1 NPAKL
6 ALVNPPPAGGEMVSL
21 SDVLL
26 TPKFPLNR
34 TLTAFNAS
42 TGHGTDSDT
51 SPPPSAGANNIVGLR
66 GGAIPNAPQSG
77 SAIATTGAEEFS
89 ELEFTAL
96 AASAD
101 TPFTVQLAGSMSFA
115 DGAALSSVAPLQA
128 TTNLANVP
136 GVGNNAVT
144 QLIPITAPASRSSIS
159 GFIYADTNRNGTF
172 DRDANGVPTEMG
184 LPNVIVTLSGSGQAQ
199 TTTGADGAYH
209 FENVSPGRYNIDETQ
224 PAHFVDAGISLG
236 IVLPPGTASGTTV
249 GFNEFRQLSVGDGE
263 TAVDYNFGE
272 NAIPDKRMFLSS
284 TNMPTLLAGQL
295 NVAAVA
301 IPVAAGDQVTIAPS
315 ATALNV
321 TSSGGGSR
329 QIPLSTAHE
338 LILEG
343 SGSGSVIL
351 NGTDGNETAD
361 LEPGISAIRRGA
373 DFNGANFAVLALN
386 TGNVTAN
393 AGIGNNLAVLR
404 DTPHSDTLVSS
415 GSTANLDSGQAEAVG
430 FDAVRAVSL
439 PRTNVME
446 NDTSS
451 TPAPATSFTL
461 DLAGKWNSI

>member
-1 NPAKL
+1 
-6 ALVNPPPAGGEMVSL
+6 
-21 SDVLL
+21 
-26 TPKFPLNR
+26 
-34 TLTAFNAS
+34 
-42 TGHGTDSDT
+42 
-51 SPPPSAGANNIVGLR
+51 
-66 GGAIPNAPQSG
+66 
-77 SAIATTGAEEFS
+77 
-89 ELEFTAL
+89 
-96 AASAD
+96 
-101 TPFTVQLAGSMSFA
+101 
-115 DGAALSSVAPLQA
+115 
-128 TTNLANVP
+128 
-136 GVGNNAVT
+136 
-144 QLIPITAPASRSSIS
+144 
-159 GFIYADTNRNGTF
+159 
-172 DRDANGVPTEMG
+172 
-184 LPNVIVTLSGSGQAQ
+184 
-199 TTTGADGAYH
+199 
-209 FENVSPGRYNIDETQ
+209 
-224 PAHFVDAGISLG
+224 
-236 IVLPPGTASGTTV
+236 
-249 GFNEFRQLSVGDGE
+249 
-263 TAVDYNFGE
+263 
-272 NAIPDKRMFLSS
+272 MFLSS